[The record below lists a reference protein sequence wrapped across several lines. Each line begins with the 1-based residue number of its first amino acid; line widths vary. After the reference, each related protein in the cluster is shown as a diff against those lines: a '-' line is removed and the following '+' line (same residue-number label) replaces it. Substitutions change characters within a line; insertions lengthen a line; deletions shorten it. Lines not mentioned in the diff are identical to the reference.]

1 MLRGRR
7 KALRKLPSERLGAGQ
22 RKRTHA
28 GHISRSRM
36 RRISRTRMYVTTYE
50 IHLEDTYVTTYE
62 VHLEDTHANS
72 MGHK

>member
-1 MLRGRR
+1 
-7 KALRKLPSERLGAGQ
+7 
-22 RKRTHA
+22 
-28 GHISRSRM
+28 
-36 RRISRTRMYVTTYE
+36 MYVTTYE